1 MSDPKEQRADGCSV
15 FFSILLGLL
24 FVCSFF
30 IIQKLFNFSDET
42 SEDMISSE
50 RKKKISSYSNDSE
63 LFKSKVD
70 SFYLDKNFSLES
82 SMNETVR
89 KYKSDPQNKT
99 D

>member
-30 IIQKLFNFSDET
+30 IIQKFFNFSDET

-50 RKKKISSYSNDSE
+50 RKKKISSYSNDSK

-70 SFYLDKNFSLES
+70 LFYLDKNFSLES

>member
-30 IIQKLFNFSDET
+30 IIQKFFVINDEASD
-42 SEDMISSE
+42 DMISSDK
-50 RKKKISSYSNDSE
+50 KKKISSFSNDSE

-89 KYKSDPQNKT
+89 KYKSDQQNKT

>member
-30 IIQKLFNFSDET
+30 IIQKFFVINDET
-42 SEDMISSE
+42 SDDMISSE

-63 LFKSKVD
+63 LFKSKIV
-70 SFYLDKNFSLES
+70 SFG
-82 SMNETVR
+82 
-89 KYKSDPQNKT
+89 QNSA
-99 D
+99 

>member
-30 IIQKLFNFSDET
+30 IIQQFFVINDEASD
-42 SEDMISSE
+42 DMISSE
-50 RKKKISSYSNDSE
+50 RKKKISSYLNDSE

-70 SFYLDKNFSLES
+70 SFYSDKNFSLES

-89 KYKSDPQNKT
+89 KYKSDPQNNT

>member
-1 MSDPKEQRADGCSV
+1 MQCLFP
-15 FFSILLGLL
+15 FLLGLICVL
-24 FVCSFF
+24 FFYHPKVF
-30 IIQKLFNFSDET
+30 IFSDET

-70 SFYLDKNFSLES
+70 SFYSDKNFSLES

-89 KYKSDPQNKT
+89 KYKCD
-99 D
+99 

>member
-30 IIQKLFNFSDET
+30 IIQKFFAINDET
-42 SEDMISSE
+42 SDDMISSD
-50 RKKKISSYSNDSE
+50 RKKKISSFSNDSE
-63 LFKSKVD
+63 LFKLKVD

-89 KYKSDPQNKT
+89 KYKSDQQNKT

>member
-30 IIQKLFNFSDET
+30 IIQKFFAINDET
-42 SEDMISSE
+42 SDDMISSD
-50 RKKKISSYSNDSE
+50 RKKKISSFSNDSE
-63 LFKSKVD
+63 LFKLKVD

-89 KYKSDPQNKT
+89 KYKSDQQKKT

>member
-30 IIQKLFNFSDET
+30 IIQKFFNFSDET

-70 SFYLDKNFSLES
+70 SFYSDKNFSLES

>member
-1 MSDPKEQRADGCSV
+1 
-15 FFSILLGLL
+15 
-24 FVCSFF
+24 
-30 IIQKLFNFSDET
+30 
-42 SEDMISSE
+42 MISSE

-70 SFYLDKNFSLES
+70 SFYSDKNFSLES

>member
-1 MSDPKEQRADGCSV
+1 MQCLFFHFTWSFICVLFFYHPKV
-15 FFSILLGLL
+15 
-24 FVCSFF
+24 
-30 IIQKLFNFSDET
+30 FNFSDET